1 MSQYICFV
9 KKVFLILALLILL
22 KPMFP
27 IIEYVVRYDYISK
40 VLCINKDKPKLEC
53 NGQCHLMKQ
62 AAKNAESDG
71 PISTNKKL
79 SSQEILF
86 VFFEE
91 LTSQTIL
98 PLYFHKTE
106 KANSFYSNLY
116 SYKLSGFLFRP
127 PTIIS

>member
-1 MSQYICFV
+1 M
-9 KKVFLILALLILL
+9 
-22 KPMFP
+22 
-27 IIEYVVRYDYISK
+27 RYDYISK

-79 SSQEILF
+79 STQEIVF

-91 LTSQTIL
+91 FTTQRIL

-116 SYKLSGFLFRP
+116 TYRLSSFLFRP